1 MRLFQLNSSNNCDDI
16 RPQLRKLLQKDS
28 KICQLEQIKDH
39 LLQRQEQSDLKTAWD
54 EISTRTFQLKTD
66 NENHCNKIRREQGLD
81 VQKFLGEQIYEKNK
95 KLERIFNEEVDQEK
109 KWVLEA
115 QMVEV
120 EERKRE
126 IEKAIRD
133 RQIIAHAIE
142 VF

>member
-1 MRLFQLNSSNNCDDI
+1 
-16 RPQLRKLLQKDS
+16 
-28 KICQLEQIKDH
+28 LEQIKDH